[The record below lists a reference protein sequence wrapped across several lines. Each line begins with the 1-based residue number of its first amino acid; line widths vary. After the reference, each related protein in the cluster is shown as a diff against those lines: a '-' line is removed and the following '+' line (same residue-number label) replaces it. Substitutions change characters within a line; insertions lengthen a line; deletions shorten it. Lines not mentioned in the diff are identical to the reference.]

1 MHSAQNCV
9 QRRVTDI
16 DKTNAV
22 AVTPA
27 LFTKSREV
35 VLQMKIPYPCQT
47 RPSHETALSAALL
60 HVGKVGE
67 ASPLSTHLSLFS
79 QSAKRDMAE
88 DDSRG
93 ADLGPD
99 VDDDEA
105 LRYAIA
111 LSLEEP
117 DNKAERKGKAAST
130 GPEVPPRKATFG
142 SLSLDRRHMEEERLL
157 RLSRKRQRSP
167 SDGEI
172 TEVPGPKRKVPI
184 EDLATSPKPSLTYPN
199 GAVKRTWVRGNK
211 RSSTDITI
219 EEVFQKEYLSLAVL
233 SSFQWD
239 DEWLL
244 SKLDLRNSKLLLLA
258 FAADNAQVHTFRSAT
273 HQRPQ

>member
-1 MHSAQNCV
+1 
-9 QRRVTDI
+9 
-16 DKTNAV
+16 
-22 AVTPA
+22 
-27 LFTKSREV
+27 
-35 VLQMKIPYPCQT
+35 
-47 RPSHETALSAALL
+47 
-60 HVGKVGE
+60 
-67 ASPLSTHLSLFS
+67 
-79 QSAKRDMAE
+79 MAE

-93 ADLGPD
+93 PDLGPD
-99 VDDDEA
+99 IDDDEA

-117 DNKAERKGKAAST
+117 NNKAESNGKAAST

-142 SLSLDRRHMEEERLL
+142 SLSLDRRNMEEERLL

-172 TEVPGPKRKVPI
+172 TEVPSPKRKAPI
-184 EDLATSPKPSLTYPN
+184 EDLSTSQKPSLMYPN

-219 EEVFQKEYLSLAVL
+219 EEIFQKEHLSLAVL

-258 FAADNAQVHTFRSAT
+258 FAADNGQVHTFQSAT
-273 HQRPQ
+273 HQRPPRRLTNSALQKEMMRSNVPPSVRFCFPPMNGPGAMHAKLQLLKYPNYLRIVLPTGNLVPHDWGETGVMENVRRAGGATPRWD